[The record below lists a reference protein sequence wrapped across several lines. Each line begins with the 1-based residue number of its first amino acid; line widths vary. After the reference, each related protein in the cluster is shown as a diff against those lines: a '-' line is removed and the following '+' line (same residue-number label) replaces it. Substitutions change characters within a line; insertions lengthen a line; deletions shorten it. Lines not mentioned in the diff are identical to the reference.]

1 MPLEDHF
8 HIRKTKRIL
17 LKKRKAFSMRRS
29 HDLFRSFSFLL
40 LAVFIATLASAQESA
55 NAPAPGWVVIPVD
68 EYQQLRTRAYPA
80 DRLPEP
86 PPVEVTLTRVDYDLH
101 INGDLATGR
110 ATLTVDVIKDGW
122 VRVAIP
128 AGLLVREARLD
139 GKPLAL
145 VPDRNKGHQLSAILA
160 HPGRALLL
168 LDIAMP
174 VNASAGEEN
183 LSLPATLSGVTRA
196 AVELPRYG
204 VELTLNGGLLSDK
217 TESAGATKWLAY
229 GHGNEPLIFSW
240 RRKID
245 EQPRVILPLRMRG
258 SLVEAVSMSEDL
270 TPITAEVDLSIT
282 QGSAKEA
289 RIKVPDE
296 VTINQVTGAMVGD
309 WEVKGGE
316 LTVSMVEPVEQSTRF
331 VISGEIHAP
340 RQGEIS
346 VPILRLLNVERESG
360 GVAVEV
366 LGAGE
371 IKEKLTKSEGLEG
384 ADAAELGDL
393 VANRQSPSMKA
404 FRFRAGENQLT
415 RSLTVNVARYEQQA
429 VLLANIEEARYRV
442 LMSSE
447 GKTLV
452 QANYAV
458 RNNHKN
464 FLGIK
469 LPPGS
474 VVWSA
479 TLNGVPVR
487 PGEADDH
494 SLLLPLEKSRA
505 GNESQAFAVQLMYLN
520 REPAWTDKGK
530 AHLTLPTV
538 DIAISRTGVEFY
550 HSPQFHVTPDPGA
563 FRMEPYALPLSPALN
578 ESSPR
583 DSEKPAS
590 MPVPAKAG
598 ELESKD
604 AAQHAALVDEF
615 RNKVSGGRTSPSLPV
630 AITFPTFGSSV
641 YLVAELTAENHGPA
655 IDLSYQKERKEGKK

>member
-1 MPLEDHF
+1 M
-8 HIRKTKRIL
+8 KRSLGSLRL
-17 LKKRKAFSMRRS
+17 LSV
-29 HDLFRSFSFLL
+29 LL
-40 LAVFIATLASAQESA
+40 LFASTSALTAFAQET
-55 NAPAPGWVVIPVD
+55 PAPGWVVIPVD

-80 DRLPEP
+80 DRAPEP

-110 ATLTVDVIKDGW
+110 VTLTVDVIKDGW

-145 VPDRNKGHQLSAILA
+145 VPDRNKGHQLTAILA

-217 TESAGATKWLAY
+217 TESAGVTKWLAY
-229 GHGNEPLIFSW
+229 GHGNEPLTFSW
-240 RRKID
+240 RRRI
-245 EQPRVILPLRMRG
+245 EERHIQLPLRMRG
-258 SLVEAVSMSEDL
+258 SLVESVGMNEDL

-289 RIKVPDE
+289 RIQVPDE

-316 LTVSMVEPVEQSTRF
+316 LTVSMIEPVEQSMRF

-340 RQGEIS
+340 REGEIS

-371 IKEKLTKSEGLEG
+371 FREKLTKSKGLEG
-384 ADAAELGDL
+384 VDAAELGDL

-404 FRFRAGENQLT
+404 FRFRGDENQLP

-464 FLGIK
+464 FLAIK

-505 GNESQAFAVQLMYLN
+505 GNESQAFAVQLMYLD
-520 REPAWTDKGK
+520 RQPAWSDKGK

-578 ESSPR
+578 ESSPA

-598 ELESKD
+598 ELDSKD
-604 AAQHAALVDEF
+604 AARHAALVDEF
-615 RNKVSGGRTSPSLPV
+615 RNKVSGGRTSRSLPV
-630 AITFPTFGSSV
+630 AISFPTFGSSV
-641 YLVAELTAENHGPA
+641 YLVAELTAENHAPA
-655 IDLSYQKERKEGKK
+655 IDLSYQKEKKEGKK

>member
-1 MPLEDHF
+1 
-8 HIRKTKRIL
+8 
-17 LKKRKAFSMRRS
+17 MRRS
-29 HDLFRSFSFLL
+29 NDFLRTAL
-40 LAVFIATLASAQESA
+40 VLSLAVFTAGLTASAQE
-55 NAPAPGWVVIPVD
+55 NATTPAPGWVVIPVD

-80 DRLPEP
+80 ERPPEP

-122 VRVAIP
+122 VHVAIP

-145 VPDRNKGHQLSAILA
+145 VPDHSKAGNQLSAILA

-196 AVELPRYG
+196 SVELPRSG

-217 TESAGATKWLAY
+217 TESAGSTKWLAY
-229 GHGNEPLIFSW
+229 GHGNEPLTFSW
-240 RRKID
+240 HRKI
-245 EQPRVILPLRMRG
+245 EERRIELPLRMRG
-258 SLVEAVSMSEDL
+258 SLVEAVGLGEDL
-270 TPITAEVDLSIT
+270 TTITAEVDLGIT

-289 RIKVPDE
+289 RIRVPDKI
-296 VTINQVTGAMVGD
+296 TINQVTGAMVGD
-309 WEVKGGE
+309 WEVKAGE
-316 LTVSMVEPVEQSTRF
+316 LIVSMVEPIEQSTRF
-331 VISGEIHAP
+331 VISGEVHTP
-340 RQGEIS
+340 REGEIS
-346 VPILRLLNVERESG
+346 VPILRLLNTERENG

-371 IKEKLTKSEGLEG
+371 IKEKLTQSEGLEG
-384 ADAAELGDL
+384 VDAAELGDL
-393 VANRQSPSMKA
+393 VANRQSPSMEA
-404 FRFRAGENQLT
+404 FRFRTGENQLT

-429 VLLANIEEARYRV
+429 VLLANIEEARYKV

-452 QANYAV
+452 QASYAV

-464 FLGIK
+464 FLAIK
-469 LPPGS
+469 LPPDS

-494 SLLLPLEKSRA
+494 SLLLPLEKTRA
-505 GNESQAFAVQLMYLN
+505 GNESQAFAVQVMYLS
-520 REPAWTDKGK
+520 RQAAWSDKGK
-530 AHLTLPTV
+530 AQLTLPTV

-550 HSPQFHVTPDPGA
+550 HSPQFRVTPEPGA
-563 FRMEPYALPLSPALN
+563 FRMEPYAQPLSPALN
-578 ESSPR
+578 ANEAPPVMAKPVSSNES
-583 DSEKPAS
+583 
-590 MPVPAKAG
+590 
-598 ELESKD
+598 LEDKD
-604 AAQHAALVDEF
+604 ARQHAALVDEY
-615 RNKVSGGRTSPSLPV
+615 RNKTSGGRTSRSLPV
-630 AITFPTFGSSV
+630 TVSFPSFGTGV
-641 YLVAELTAENHGPA
+641 YLVAELTAENHAPE
-655 IDLSYQKERKEGKK
+655 IDLTYQKEKKEGKK